1 MVLHGVDAEAG
12 QSEDDEEDDDDNR
25 DGDVFFDHFVRLLPG
40 GVVYI
45 YIDRSKME
53 L

>member
-25 DGDVFFDHFVRLLPG
+25 DGDVFF
-40 GVVYI
+40 
-45 YIDRSKME
+45 
-53 L
+53 